1 MILPKP
7 YTFTLNVSSTIVG
20 LIAILLI
27 DASFI
32 YEVEI
37 EGNTEIIK
45 ENHAL
50 ENNQVIMLFICGA
63 VYLQTLFYTQKDQ
76 KLFPGA
82 GALLCLSFILRELDV
97 EKFELPQVI
106 ILLGHGLGR
115 NIMLIGLWLLVI
127 VLFIRNFKHYL
138 EFSIYLLMTRSA
150 LLMIAGGLLLFVG
163 NLFED
168 RVFGVKFHQLY
179 EELSELTAYSLI
191 LLASLNLSSDLQS
204 ESKGNCSPKLFVK
217 LLNRSNGI
225 K

>member
-7 YTFTLNVSSTIVG
+7 YTFTWNVSPTILG

-37 EGNTEIIK
+37 EGNTEIVK

-63 VYLQTLFYTQKDQ
+63 VYLQTLFDTQKDR
-76 KLFPGA
+76 KLFPCA

-97 EKFELPQVI
+97 EKFDLPQII
-106 ILLGHGLGR
+106 ILIGHGLGR

-127 VLFIRNFKHYL
+127 VLFIRNYKHYL

-168 RVFGVKFHQLY
+168 RVFSVNYHQLY

-191 LLASLNLSSDLQS
+191 LLASLNLSADLQRHINR
-204 ESKGNCSPKLFVK
+204 KSPH
-217 LLNRSNGI
+217 NI
-225 K
+225 IPQAD

>member
-7 YTFTLNVSSTIVG
+7 YTFTWNVSPTILG

-37 EGNTEIIK
+37 EGNTEIVK

-50 ENNQVIMLFICGA
+50 ENNQVIMLFICWA
-63 VYLQTLFYTQKDQ
+63 VYLQTLFDTQKDR
-76 KLFPGA
+76 KLFPCA

-97 EKFELPQVI
+97 EKFDLPQII
-106 ILLGHGLGR
+106 ILIGHGLGR

-127 VLFIRNFKHYL
+127 VLFIRNYKHYL

-168 RVFGVKFHQLY
+168 RVFSVNYHQLY

-191 LLASLNLSSDLQS
+191 LLASLNLSADLQR
-204 ESKGNCSPKLFVK
+204 KIHRKSPH
-217 LLNRSNGI
+217 NI
-225 K
+225 IPQAD